1 MSTLRARVI
10 AALVGTVV
18 LAVAGAAV
26 LSVGQV
32 TARLEAEVA
41 SRSLQASQSL
51 EAELTQAAQVLDGEL
66 RKVFA
71 ERAASGT
78 AARYL
83 WARGRIEVGR
93 LEVLKILDDRGAI
106 LTSGHWPAS
115 VGFLDPGAPLYR
127 ESSGSRPRFVLEAVP
142 EGEAPSL
149 QRWERGRWSGRDVVA
164 VVGRSLDD
172 EALERIRARLGVGVL
187 LLCPDDRTPCSGATR
202 EDLVDTV
209 EGVALSVLDG
219 SALSLQTVLL
229 GPEPD
234 GPRLVIGV
242 DRGRIDRITRALR
255 LRAALL
261 ALGGAL
267 LVIIPGGLFA
277 ARITRPIEALA
288 RQAESLAQGDFGA
301 RVEAT
306 PGVEEV
312 DALVRAFNRMAEDIE
327 RGRTRL
333 VQAERVA
340 AWREIAQGLAHELRN
355 PLTPI
360 LGAMDVIRRAYS
372 LGRDD
377 FDEILQEQASA
388 VVDEVMRLK
397 ELSDSFARFARLPDP
412 SPEDVDV
419 ATLLDGLVALYATE
433 ITVLRSWTDHP
444 QAPRTVFADPTQLRT
459 ALSNLVKN
467 AAEAMDGAGTLRL
480 GIHTGEDEV
489 EITVQDDGAG
499 IPEPIRDR
507 LFTPYFTT
515 KGSRGTGLG
524 LALVHRI
531 VVEHGGSVSAENAP
545 EGGARFT
552 VTLPRRSRR
561 TTAPA
566 PRDSAPG
573 TTESPPPSDPE

>member
-1 MSTLRARVI
+1 
-10 AALVGTVV
+10 
-18 LAVAGAAV
+18 
-26 LSVGQV
+26 
-32 TARLEAEVA
+32 
-41 SRSLQASQSL
+41 
-51 EAELTQAAQVLDGEL
+51 
-66 RKVFA
+66 
-71 ERAASGT
+71 
-78 AARYL
+78 
-83 WARGRIEVGR
+83 
-93 LEVLKILDDRGAI
+93 
-106 LTSGHWPAS
+106 
-115 VGFLDPGAPLYR
+115 
-127 ESSGSRPRFVLEAVP
+127 VLEAVP